1 MQSILIT
8 ILTCN
13 AIFYP
18 DRVWKTLNYFN
29 LASLEAGTQHRSNCQ
44 QQESSPERNTGEQ
57 KTEESLI
64 QLGSVMTSAVPRWRP
79 REITSGAWMSDFMAV
94 HQDPKITPSP
104 REPLTSPHFPLI
116 ILGSSGECDRV
127 QNNNLI
133 SFICRKT
140 GEITFVISQ
149 LPLRVAQ

>member
-29 LASLEAGTQHRSNCQ
+29 LVSLKAGTQRCSNCQ
-44 QQESSPERNTGEQ
+44 QQQSSPERNTGER

-64 QLGSVMTSAVPRWRP
+64 KPGSVMTSAVPLWRP
-79 REITSGAWMSDFMAV
+79 RENTSGAWMSDFMAV
-94 HQDPKITPSP
+94 HQDSKITPPP
-104 REPLTSPHFPLI
+104 RAPTSPHFPLI
-116 ILGSSGECDRV
+116 ILGFSGESGCVR
-127 QNNNLI
+127 NNNLI

-149 LPLRVAQ
+149 PPLCVAQ